1 MAQARTGDTVNVRFT
16 GKLDDGTVFG
26 TSHEFEPLTFQ
37 IGESRQIPAF
47 EQAVVGMIAGESR
60 TIRIPCADAY
70 GPHQEEMVVE
80 VQRSILPAHIEPRVG
95 LEVETHQPDGRV
107 FQAMVTAVSERSI
120 TLDAN
125 HALAGQDLTF
135 DIELIEIL

>member
-1 MAQARTGDTVNVRFT
+1 MAQARAGDTVNVHFI

-26 TSHEFEPLTFQ
+26 TSHGFEPLTFQ

-60 TIRIPCADAY
+60 TIRIPCGDAY

-80 VQRSILPAHIEPRVG
+80 VQQSSLPAHIEPRVG
-95 LEVETHQPDGRV
+95 LEVEVHQPDGRV
-107 FQAMVTAVSERSI
+107 FQATVTAVSERSI

-125 HALAGQDLTF
+125 HALAGQDLNF